1 MSADRPTT
9 MSFALVKSPE
19 QIREGQMY
27 TGMHLRVN
35 SHTELS
41 GRDPITWEDVQGTF
55 VKRDAADYYGGM
67 VRAIF
72 LDRTFPTGQV
82 VQLGMN
88 SGGRTIQVEINGTWH
103 SVTRLAS

>member
-1 MSADRPTT
+1 MSVRHPETV
-9 MSFALVKSPE
+9 SFSSVTSPD

-27 TGMHLRVN
+27 IGMHLRVN

-41 GRDPITWEDVQGTF
+41 GRTPITWEDVQGTF
-55 VKRDAADYYGGM
+55 VKRDAPGYYGNT

-82 VQLGMN
+82 VQLGLN
-88 SGGRTIQVEINGTWH
+88 TGGRTIQVEIDGAWH
-103 SVTRLAS
+103 DITRLKT